1 MDQIC
6 GPMFDGFP
14 VFLDFLNPGT
24 RRGDHSLEFGNV
36 ASAHMIF
43 QKQFILI
50 QAVAQ
55 GNESKPKRNAHTQT
69 RQTKAG
75 KTKTRRTQIGN
86 VGPPLA
92 QEGYFIDIKKRFPLT
107 VRRLICG

>member
-6 GPMFDGFP
+6 GPIFGGFP
-14 VFLDFLNPGT
+14 ISLDFLNPGT
-24 RRGDHSLEFGNV
+24 RPGDPSLEFGNV
-36 ASAHMIF
+36 ATAPMTF
-43 QKQFILI
+43 QKKLILL

-75 KTKTRRTQIGN
+75 KTKTRQTQIGN

-92 QEGYFIDIKKRFPLT
+92 QEGYFVDIQKQFSLN
-107 VRRLICG
+107 VRG